1 MNADSAIMTGWVEP
15 GGVMDRMGD
24 FPRGWIFLSSGGAKC
39 DSGWRLKVSSS

>member
-24 FPRGWIFLSSGGAKC
+24 GGFPEGVDLFELRRGE
-39 DSGWRLKVSSS
+39 V